1 MEKRL
6 CAVVSQ
12 DAQTAFMF
20 LPCILSLDVVR
31 WLYSPWLFIA
41 VAAVLCKR
49 QKDEAVMMCV
59 SCVES
64 VLC

>member
-1 MEKRL
+1 M
-6 CAVVSQ
+6 SQ
-12 DAQTAFMF
+12 DVQTAFMF

-59 SCVES
+59 SCVEA